1 MSDLNLETDN
11 TGSLTQIEAKNESI
25 QQNIE
30 QLRSIKDDLIHNL
43 NNGIANNSL
52 SQSQIT
58 DYADKMDAIDK
69 IVLGLNQNQIDLY
82 SFFQKNIASTAKSI
96 EEQGYA
102 TTIVSSEL
110 KNTTMK
116 LGDIDQTK
124 ANKLRLIEINDY
136 YSEQYLDR
144 TNIMKSII
152 LVCIPLIILTILK
165 NKGLLNKSV
174 FTILIIIIIVVG
186 GIYLLKLFLKAVS
199 HNNMQYQQYDWNF
212 NIDAAPPVDTS
223 LPGGNP
229 NAGLSS
235 VSCSRTPL

>member
-102 TTIVSSEL
+102 TTIVSTEL

-152 LVCIPLIILTILK
+152 LVCIPLIILTVLK
-165 NKGLLNKSV
+165 NKGLINKTL
-174 FTILIIIIIVVG
+174 FNWLIIILIVVG
-186 GIYLLKLFLKAVS
+186 GIYLFKLFLKAVS

-212 NIDAAPPVDTS
+212 NINAAPPVDTS
-223 LPGGNP
+223 YPNGNP
-229 NAGLSS
+229 ADSMMETK
-235 VSCSRTPL
+235 CSTTHV

>member
-1 MSDLNLETDN
+1 MSDLNPETDN

-52 SQSQIT
+52 SQLQIT
-58 DYADKMDAIDK
+58 DYANKMEAIDK
-69 IVLGLNQNQIDLY
+69 IVLGLNQNQLDMY

-102 TTIVSSEL
+102 TTIVSTEL
-110 KNTTMK
+110 GNTTAQ
-116 LGDIDQTK
+116 LNANEQEQ

-165 NKGLLNKSV
+165 NKGLLSQNI
-174 FTILIIIIIVVG
+174 FTLLIIIIIVVG
-186 GIYLLKLFLKAVS
+186 GIYLFKLFLKAIS

-212 NIDAAPPVDTS
+212 NINAAPPVDTS
-223 LPGGNP
+223 FPAGDP

-235 VSCSRTPL
+235 VTCSKTSL